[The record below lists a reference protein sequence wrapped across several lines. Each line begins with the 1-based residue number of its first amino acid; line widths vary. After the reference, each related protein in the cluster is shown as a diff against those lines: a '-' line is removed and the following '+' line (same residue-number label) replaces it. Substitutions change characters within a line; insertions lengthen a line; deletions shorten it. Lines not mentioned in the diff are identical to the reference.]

1 MQMIDV
7 LKRLAELDDANG
19 GIKESTK
26 MIQDPTVAVINEST
40 VQECGPMG
48 MPGMGAPSGQPASF
62 SINATA
68 ASGNE
73 VASMLTQIMTLAGVK
88 AGGDAMGGEP
98 EKGPLTGEPPM
109 KSAGDDM
116 KAAIQAIDQ
125 AEQETAA
132 MGSDMDGPEMET
144 DMDPTD
150 GAMGGEEPAP
160 VSDMAQD
167 VQSMADELADKDKE
181 DLGLESFDNTPE
193 VQTRKTDPLNDF
205 AQIINKV
212 REFEY
217 TPPNSGSN
225 PMKAESVESQETS
238 VKESTGIVDLTT
250 QLFKE
255 YQSFKAQ

>member
-7 LKRLAELDDANG
+7 LKKLAAIDAEG
-19 GIKESTK
+19 GLKESTK
-26 MIQDPTVAVINEST
+26 LVNDPSLAMISEST

-48 MPGMGAPSGQPASF
+48 MPGMAAPHSGTPASF
-62 SINATA
+62 SVNASA
-68 ASGNE
+68 ATGDE
-73 VASMLTQIMTLAGVK
+73 VANMLTQILTLAGVK
-88 AGGDAMGGEP
+88 DGPKPMGDEP
-98 EKGPLTGEPPM
+98 GHPLTGEPPM
-109 KSAGDDM
+109 KSAGSDM

-125 AEQETAA
+125 AEQETASI
-132 MGSDMDGPEMET
+132 GGDMDGPEMET

-167 VQSMADELADKDKE
+167 VQDMADELADTDKE
-181 DLGLESFDNTPE
+181 DLGLESFDNTPQ
-193 VQTRKTDPLNDF
+193 VQTRKSDPLSDF

-225 PMKAESVESQETS
+225 PMKAEGTETTEAPI
-238 VKESTGIVDLTT
+238 KEGAGLVDFTT
-250 QLFKE
+250 QLYKE
-255 YQSFKAQ
+255 YQAFKAQ

>member
-48 MPGMGAPSGQPASF
+48 MPGMASPSTPASF
-62 SINATA
+62 SVNATA
-68 ASGNE
+68 ASGDE
-73 VASMLTQIMTLAGVK
+73 VANMLTQILTLAGVK
-88 AGGDAMGGEP
+88 KDGPEMEPMGGHEH
-98 EKGPLTGEPPM
+98 PLTGEPPE

-125 AEQETAA
+125 AEQETASL
-132 MGSDMDGPEMET
+132 GGDMDGPEMET

-167 VQSMADELADKDKE
+167 VQDMADELADKDKE
-181 DLGLESFDNTPE
+181 DLGLESFDNAPA
-193 VQTRKTDPLNDF
+193 VQTRKSDPLNDF

-225 PMKAESVESQETS
+225 PMKAEGVETP

-250 QLFKE
+250 QLFQE
-255 YQSFKAQ
+255 YQAFKAQ